1 MERFSVAVSIN
12 DFCEEVNNYFE
23 QTRIFGK
30 FEIINGNI
38 DLNRYGVQEGQYIR
52 VVGSVF
58 NDGVHQYPF
67 RNNSRRVSVR
77 IPPDENLV
85 DETFNGS
92 VWAMAVPSSVIAQVE
107 EINQWLEENQSALNS
122 PYQSESF
129 GGYSYTKKSGDEG
142 DNANWQSHFH
152 KTLDRWRKLRAY

>member
-1 MERFSVAVSIN
+1 MAISIN

-23 QTRIFGK
+23 QTRVFGE
-30 FEIINGNI
+30 FEIANGNI
-38 DLNRYGVQEGQYIR
+38 DLNRYGIQEGQYIR
-52 VVGSVF
+52 IVGSVF
-58 NDGVHQYPF
+58 NDGVYRYPF
-67 RNNSRRVSVR
+67 
-77 IPPDENLV
+77 PPNETLV

-92 VWAMAVPSSVIAQVE
+92 IWAMAVPSAVIAKME

-142 DNANWQSHFH
+142 ENANWQSHFR
-152 KTLDRWRKLRAY
+152 KTLDRWRKIRAY

>member
-1 MERFSVAVSIN
+1 MTLTDLCAEL
-12 DFCEEVNNYFE
+12 NNHFE
-23 QTRIFGK
+23 QLRIYGE
-30 FEIINGNI
+30 FEISNNSI
-38 DLNRYGVQEGQYIR
+38 DLSDYNVHEGQYIR
-52 VVGSVF
+52 IVGSVF
-58 NDGVHQYPF
+58 NDGVYTYPF
-67 RNNSRRVSVR
+67 
-77 IPPDENLV
+77 PPDETFV

-92 VWAMAVPSSVIAQVE
+92 VWAMAVPSAVIAKME

>member
-1 MERFSVAVSIN
+1 MAISIN

-38 DLNRYGVQEGQYIR
+38 DLNRYGIQEGQYIR

-58 NDGVHQYPF
+58 NDGVYQYP
-67 RNNSRRVSVR
+67 
-77 IPPDENLV
+77 IPPENELV
-85 DETFNGS
+85 DEKFDGAIW
-92 VWAMAVPSSVIAQVE
+92 VMAVPSSVVTQIE
-107 EINQWLEENQSALNS
+107 EVNQWEATNQSTLNS

-129 GGYSYTKKSGDEG
+129 GGYSYTLKAENAEG
-142 DNANWQSHFH
+142 GLNWQTHFRR
-152 KTLDRWRKLRAY
+152 KLDRWRKVRAC

>member
-1 MERFSVAVSIN
+1 MAISIN

-38 DLNRYGVQEGQYIR
+38 DLNRYGIQEGQYIR

-58 NDGVHQYPF
+58 NDGVYQYP
-67 RNNSRRVSVR
+67 
-77 IPPDENLV
+77 IPPENGLV
-85 DETFNGS
+85 DEKFDGAIW
-92 VWAMAVPSSVIAQVE
+92 VMAVPSSVVTQIE
-107 EINQWLEENQSALNS
+107 EVNQWEAMNQSVLNS

-129 GGYSYTKKSGDEG
+129 GGYSYTLKTENAEG
-142 DNANWQSHFH
+142 GLNWQTHFRR
-152 KTLDRWRKLRAY
+152 KLDRWRKVRAC

>member
-1 MERFSVAVSIN
+1 MAVSIN

-30 FEIINGNI
+30 FEIINGNM
-38 DLNRYGVQEGQYIR
+38 DLNRYGIQEGQYIR

-67 RNNSRRVSVR
+67 RNNSRRVSAR
-77 IPPDENLV
+77 IPPENELV
-85 DETFNGS
+85 DEKFDGAIW
-92 VWAMAVPSSVIAQVE
+92 VMAVPSSVVTQIE
-107 EINQWLEENQSALNS
+107 EINQWEATNQSTLNS

-129 GGYSYTKKSGDEG
+129 GGYSYTLKAENAEG
-142 DNANWQSHFH
+142 GLNWQTHFRR
-152 KTLDRWRKLRAY
+152 KLDRWRKVRAC

>member
-1 MERFSVAVSIN
+1 MAISIN

-38 DLNRYGVQEGQYIR
+38 DLNRYGIQEGQYIR

-58 NDGVHQYPF
+58 NDGVYQYP
-67 RNNSRRVSVR
+67 
-77 IPPDENLV
+77 IPPENGLV
-85 DETFNGS
+85 DEKFDGAIW
-92 VWAMAVPSSVIAQVE
+92 VMAVPSSVITQIE
-107 EINQWLEENQSALNS
+107 EVNQWEAMNQSTLNS

-129 GGYSYTKKSGDEG
+129 GGYSYTLKAENAEG
-142 DNANWQSHFH
+142 GLNWQTHFRR
-152 KTLDRWRKLRAY
+152 KLDRWRKVRAC

>member
-1 MERFSVAVSIN
+1 MTLT
-12 DFCEEVNNYFE
+12 DLCEEVNNYFE

-30 FEIINGNI
+30 FEITDGNI
-38 DLNRYGVQEGQYIR
+38 DLNKYGIQEGQYIR
-52 VVGSVF
+52 IVGSVF
-58 NDGVHQYPF
+58 NDGVYQYL
-67 RNNSRRVSVR
+67 
-77 IPPDENLV
+77 IPPENELV
-85 DETFNGS
+85 DEKFDGAIWT
-92 VWAMAVPSSVIAQVE
+92 MAVPSSVIAQVE

-142 DNANWQSHFH
+142 ENANWQSHFR